1 MYLKVES
8 VSAVE
13 ITSTTSRLSGAVN
26 PLSPASGQRQGV
38 TKIPVPLQHRQ
49 GGGAAAAAAVA
60 AAASAATGASACTPD
75 EIYCYTQSNSNINR
89 TTSLPF
95 NHHHLHQQEHY
106 QYHHH
111 YNQAA
116 AATATTAA
124 LNRGFSRLPPP
135 AAQHHYNP
143 ASAIANSSAN
153 MGIHHIDATAFAS
166 TVDVQHGPGRPDR
179 LEQVMG
185 LHPQYMKIFN
195 KSQSFI
201 MRGDGPL
208 PYPYRHYIAIMAA
221 GRHQCSYLIQQ
232 QVSEFLQ
239 QGGDKRWLNGLHA
252 IPAKLRDLYDINKI
266 LAHRPWLITKHHI
279 EKLTKGSDSWSLGE
293 LVHALV
299 ILSHYHAI
307 SSFVFGVGIGDGE
320 DEPPCCSPSVGV
332 VGHKTSAGSPA
343 AATPTGNSS
352 SGQSTPNSA
361 SGSPPTNRNGGGSPL
376 VLNAA
381 HREIETASARIVVAG
396 SNQGSKS
403 NSGCGSPNEPRSAA
417 GSRRGTN
424 DFGMMQDH
432 EVMAGGLD
440 GLMKR
445 MKNLAEHRQEY
456 SAEEQTK
463 RYEHVESQS
472 AELGVVG
479 SSAAA
484 DGFSSSRPKPEISQ
498 FIDDPDFTY
507 QDFARRG
514 SVNQIPTFRI
524 QDYSWDDHAF
534 SLVNRLYNDVGN
546 LLDDKFRLMYQLTYN
561 FMGSKRDVDTSRFR
575 TAIWNYIQCMFGIR
589 HDDYDYGEVNQ
600 VLERSLKAYIK
611 AVVCF
616 PERVTRDDYNG
627 VLKELHHSEKIHV
640 NLMLLEARIQA
651 ELLYSLR
658 AVMRYM
664 I

>member
-13 ITSTTSRLSGAVN
+13 IASSSSSSTTTTTSRLGSN
-26 PLSPASGQRQGV
+26 SLSSLSSSSNRPGV
-38 TKIPVPLQHRQ
+38 TKIPVPLHHRL
-49 GGGAAAAAAVA
+49 GGGAAAAAAAVA
-60 AAASAATGASACTPD
+60 AAASAATGAACTPD
-75 EIYCYTQSNSNINR
+75 EIYCYTQSNSNNINR
-89 TTSLPF
+89 TTSLHF
-95 NHHHLHQQEHY
+95 NHHYQQFNN
-106 QYHHH
+106 HH
-111 YNQAA
+111 YYNSQSAA
-116 AATATTAA
+116 AISSPATAP
-124 LNRGFSRLPPP
+124 NRGGFGRLPPQ
-135 AAQHHYNP
+135 AHHYDL
-143 ASAIANSSAN
+143 ATANSSPN
-153 MGIHHIDATAFAS
+153 MGIHHIGAADFAS

-179 LEQVMG
+179 LEQVMS
-185 LHPQYMKIFN
+185 LHPQYLKIFT

-208 PYPYRHYIAIMAA
+208 PFHYRHYIAIMAA

-232 QVSEFLQ
+232 QVNEFLL
-239 QGGDKRWLNGLHA
+239 QGGDERWLNGLHS
-252 IPAKLRDLYDINKI
+252 IPAKLRDLYEINKI

-320 DEPPCCSPSVGV
+320 DEPPCCCPSIA
-332 VGHKTSAGSPA
+332 HKSATTT
-343 AATPTGNSS
+343 ATASVPSGNSS
-352 SGQSTPNSA
+352 SGQSTPTSA
-361 SGSPPTNRNGGGSPL
+361 SPPLTNGGSPL
-376 VLNAA
+376 VLAT
-381 HREIETASARIVVAG
+381 REIVTAPTTSAATGAG
-396 SNQGSKS
+396 SNQGSRS
-403 NSGCGSPNEPRSAA
+403 NSGRGSPDEPRSAA
-417 GSRRGTN
+417 GSRRGTLSTG

-432 EVMAGGLD
+432 ELMAGGLD
-440 GLMKR
+440 ALMMR
-445 MKNLAEHRQEY
+445 MKNLDEHRQEY

-479 SSAAA
+479 SSTAV

-514 SVNQIPTFRI
+514 SVNLIPTFRV

-534 SLVNRLYNDVGN
+534 SLINRLYNDVGN

-561 FMGSKRDVDTSRFR
+561 FMGSKKDVDTSRFR

-611 AVVCF
+611 TAVCF
-616 PERVTRDDYNG
+616 PERVTRADYNNI
-627 VLKELHHSEKIHV
+627 LKELHHSEKIHV

-651 ELLYSLR
+651 ELLYALR

-664 I
+664 T